1 VSSSQAELPVIDVAN
16 LVRHGHDDRA
26 AREIESA
33 CRATGFFYVSGHGV
47 DPTLIARLDGSAR
60 AFFELPEPDKL
71 EIAMARGGRAWR
83 GFFPVGAELTS
94 GIPDQKEGLYFG
106 AELGPDAPQVRA
118 GLPLHGANLFP
129 RQVPELRG
137 AVLEYLDAMTAT
149 AQAVLRGVAQSL
161 DLPADYFASGY
172 TANPTVLFRIFHY
185 PPTPPDT
192 AAWGVGEHTDYGLLT
207 LLLQD
212 DNGGL
217 QVRMPDGAAPRY
229 TATTAAKAAL
239 ANGDRANPSR
249 ANPAE
254 ASTKGTH
261 TEDHPGMW
269 LDAPPI
275 PGTFVCNIGDMLDR
289 MTGGWYR
296 STPHRVRNVSGN
308 ERLSFPFFFD
318 PDFAA
323 EVPPLPGRAAA
334 SGGRGGSTGSGT
346 GARRWDGQ
354 DLRAFTGTYGEYLVR
369 KVGKVFPELIADVG
383 SDTTTGTGPTT
394 I

>member
-1 VSSSQAELPVIDVAN
+1 MSSPQADLPVVDVAN
-16 LVRHGHDDRA
+16 LIRHGEDERA
-26 AREIESA
+26 AHEIESA
-33 CRATGFFYVSGHGV
+33 CRVSGFFYVSGHGV
-47 DPTLIARLDGSAR
+47 NPALISRLDRSAR
-60 AFFELPEPDKL
+60 AFFALPEADKL

-94 GIPDQKEGLYFG
+94 GVPDQKEGLYFG
-106 AELGPDAPQVRA
+106 TELGPNAPQVRA

-137 AVLEYLDAMTAT
+137 AVLEYLAAMTAT

-192 AAWGVGEHTDYGLLT
+192 TAWGVGEHTDYGLLT

-217 QVRMPDGAAPRY
+217 QVRMPDTAPAGDTSAEPDGERSVDAGP
-229 TATTAAKAAL
+229 TTTAANHTDPPAGDPPSAAI
-239 ANGDRANPSR
+239 DR
-249 ANPAE
+249 
-254 ASTKGTH
+254 TTTH
-261 TEDHPGMW
+261 DHPGRW
-269 LDAPPI
+269 LNAPPI

-308 ERLSFPFFFD
+308 DRLSFPLFFD
-318 PDFAA
+318 PDFTT

-334 SGGRGGSTGSGT
+334 GGSA

-369 KVGKVFPELIADVG
+369 KVGKVFPELSADVG
-383 SDTTTGTGPTT
+383 SGTTTGIGPTT
-394 I
+394 